1 MDVLARGSGIYML
14 EEKNV
19 CSAVTFSILTDI
31 FLSKDFKRAFKWPG
45 RRRGGEEVVI
55 DGKSFPRNEVM
66 SHFIITYTGLVFFS
80 NPKWISANST
90 RTSIL
95 PSYAQTVKNITGA
108 SLFISHPFRRE
119 LFNFRSVNLTQRVNV
134 TLGGVMSQ
142 VAAVGVELRVELV
155 RERLLGSFSDK
166 FERFLVDEN
175 GEALMGFPTDVSG
188 HMGELYPFL
197 FRKLIEHNVFS
208 VVNYTECINLCP
220 ETVTDQQPAHGSA
233 SRLSYFKPILYNLIT
248 GIFNFLTNFKLYFVF
263 DYLFLEHNSI
273 EALPHAMVECCKMF
287 HLFQRNFD
295 FKETDLYLD
304 GQGSG
309 CLSRYKVSWV
319 PDTNVLLVVDM
330 EPSCQAPAETL
341 SPYSGKRVSSHHGC
355 QGGDKVEPLRAE
367 PLNRQGTK
375 PHTEYTMAD
384 SIMYYRTQK
393 TCILSFEDE
402 GMCSS
407 CHSSLTAPFLIC
419 LILIKL
425 IIL

>member
-1 MDVLARGSGIYML
+1 ML
-14 EEKNV
+14 EERNV

-31 FLSKDFKRAFKWPG
+31 FLSKDFRKAFKWPD
-45 RRRGGEEVVI
+45 RRNKEEVVI
-55 DGKSFPRNEVM
+55 DGKTFARNEVM

-108 SLFISHPFRRE
+108 ALFISHPFRRE

-134 TLGGVMSQ
+134 TLSGVMTQ

-155 RERLLGSFSDK
+155 RERLLGGFSDK
-166 FERFLVDEN
+166 YERFLVDEN

-197 FRKLIEHNVFS
+197 FRKLIDNNVFS

-220 ETVTDQQPAHGSA
+220 ETVSEQQHAHGSA
-233 SRLSYFKPILYNLIT
+233 SGPFYFKPILYNLIT

-263 DYLFLEHNSI
+263 DYLFLEDHSI
-273 EALPHAMVECCKMF
+273 HALSHTVVECCKMF
-287 HLFQRNFD
+287 RLFQRNFE
-295 FKETDLYLD
+295 FQETDLYLEGRSSD
-304 GQGSG
+304 
-309 CLSRYKVSWV
+309 CLSRYKISWV

-330 EPSCQAPAETL
+330 EPSCRVYSDIL
-341 SPYSGKRVSSHHGC
+341 SPYSGKRVNSHHGC
-355 QGGDKVEPLRAE
+355 REDEKKTSNVEVLNKKETKDHAE
-367 PLNRQGTK
+367 
-375 PHTEYTMAD
+375 YAMSD
-384 SIMYYRTQK
+384 SIMYYRNQK
-393 TCILSFEDE
+393 TCILSFDDE

-407 CHSSLTAPFLIC
+407 SDLLLASLFLIFSV
-419 LILIKL
+419 LNIL
-425 IIL
+425 